1 MILSLSDILYFS
13 SYEASIICKGK
24 KANGINQQAPQF
36 ILTHYRI
43 GYGRNEQEA
52 IANCIKN
59 VFEFL
64 MEDEANISLITQAL
78 KKGKYILSSV
88 NDLLIVF

>member
-1 MILSLSDILYFS
+1 
-13 SYEASIICKGK
+13 
-24 KANGINQQAPQF
+24 
-36 ILTHYRI
+36 
-43 GYGRNEQEA
+43 
-52 IANCIKN
+52 
-59 VFEFL
+59 